1 MDWQGLWFAFG
12 RHGEVTDAFIPRK
25 RNRRGTRY
33 GFVRFTNRRD
43 ADRAIERLNG
53 FNLFGSII
61 HVGYALFN
69 DRTTHWRNDR
79 PSSSRPI
86 AKGSFAVRSETKE
99 PSSEPVKDEFLITG
113 KTREANLH
121 KARLSRIQGHV
132 EEETLAKLKKSVI
145 GLMATDCSTEEVMRR
160 LHAWGLG
167 HLGIKRLG
175 SRHFLIS
182 IEDEELLSLLEK
194 HKWSLLKEVFL
205 EVRWWSDSFRIQEK
219 TMWVEVTSIPLH
231 SWNHTTF
238 KRIAETWGTLV
249 ALGDNLN
256 QVSGCEKMPILS
268 TTNQQSR
275 VEELIEVEVGCEIFV
290 ISVSELT
297 MSLTG
302 LNFKPVC
309 PKEKQSSKLVE
320 EKNVQVEGGSS
331 SESSSKGCRSV
342 SDAGKGESKSCNLL
356 GGCELLEEENKEA
369 DIAFAAATKEA
380 QGLRCMMDYPNTN
393 HVDSRGQTSIV
404 GDGRCFSLSK
414 NNKVDLS
421 NEDEG
426 HGLGGCGSNRNLLEN
441 ASPIDLKRVKEQ
453 GGCNVESERLL
464 SVDGDGER
472 EEITN
477 RALGDILNMG
487 LGSELNEDLCEK
499 SLCSKEGLSWARKVD
514 LANGKTD
521 AYDFEREVHLEQE
534 SIFPELSDYK
544 FRRKYASIAE
554 IQDKALS
561 NLEKE
566 VEERS
571 VDYSPTDSDIAW
583 K

>member
-1 MDWQGLWFAFG
+1 M
-12 RHGEVTDAFIPRK
+12 
-25 RNRRGTRY
+25 RRGQ
-33 GFVRFTNRRD
+33 
-43 ADRAIERLNG
+43 
-53 FNLFGSII
+53 
-61 HVGYALFN
+61 
-69 DRTTHWRNDR
+69 
-79 PSSSRPI
+79 
-86 AKGSFAVRSETKE
+86 
-99 PSSEPVKDEFLITG
+99 ITF
-113 KTREANLH
+113 E
-121 KARLSRIQGHV
+121 
-132 EEETLAKLKKSVI
+132 
-145 GLMATDCSTEEVMRR
+145 
-160 LHAWGLG
+160 
-167 HLGIKRLG
+167 
-175 SRHFLIS
+175 
-182 IEDEELLSLLEK
+182 IED
-194 HKWSLLKEVFL
+194 V
-205 EVRWWSDSFRIQEK
+205 
-219 TMWVEVTSIPLH
+219 
-231 SWNHTTF
+231 
-238 KRIAETWGTLV
+238 
-249 ALGDNLN
+249 
-256 QVSGCEKMPILS
+256 
-268 TTNQQSR
+268 
-275 VEELIEVEVGCEIFV
+275 
-290 ISVSELT
+290 
-297 MSLTG
+297 
-302 LNFKPVC
+302 
-309 PKEKQSSKLVE
+309 
-320 EKNVQVEGGSS
+320 
-331 SESSSKGCRSV
+331 
-342 SDAGKGESKSCNLL
+342 SKSGTPESPNL

-561 NLEKE
+561 VKEKRKRDRALKKCKK
-566 VEERS
+566 VGERNVPS
-571 VDYSPTDSDIAW
+571 ELVDYSPTDSDIARMQNL
-583 K
+583 KKEARATLELGKKLGVEFVGDEEEVVVELVRIEMESQH

>member
-1 MDWQGLWFAFG
+1 M
-12 RHGEVTDAFIPRK
+12 I
-25 RNRRGTRY
+25 
-33 GFVRFTNRRD
+33 
-43 ADRAIERLNG
+43 
-53 FNLFGSII
+53 
-61 HVGYALFN
+61 
-69 DRTTHWRNDR
+69 DR

-121 KARLSRIQGHV
+121 KAR
-132 EEETLAKLKKSVI
+132 
-145 GLMATDCSTEEVMRR
+145 
-160 LHAWGLG
+160 
-167 HLGIKRLG
+167 
-175 SRHFLIS
+175 
-182 IEDEELLSLLEK
+182 
-194 HKWSLLKEVFL
+194 
-205 EVRWWSDSFRIQEK
+205 
-219 TMWVEVTSIPLH
+219 
-231 SWNHTTF
+231 
-238 KRIAETWGTLV
+238 
-249 ALGDNLN
+249 
-256 QVSGCEKMPILS
+256 
-268 TTNQQSR
+268 
-275 VEELIEVEVGCEIFV
+275 VEELIEVEVGREIFV

-356 GGCELLEEENKEA
+356 GKCEGGINEKRTNILNDQRKPSTCESFEIEDVSKSGTPESPNLGGCEMLEEENKEA
-369 DIAFAAATKEA
+369 DIAFAADTKEA
-380 QGLRCMMDYPNTN
+380 QGLRCTVDYPNTN
-393 HVDSRGQTSIV
+393 HVDSGGQTSIA

-421 NEDEG
+421 NEDDEG

-499 SLCSKEGLSWARKVD
+499 SLCSKEGLSWARKVG
-514 LANGKTD
+514 L
-521 AYDFEREVHLEQE
+521 
-534 SIFPELSDYK
+534 
-544 FRRKYASIAE
+544 
-554 IQDKALS
+554 
-561 NLEKE
+561 
-566 VEERS
+566 
-571 VDYSPTDSDIAW
+571 
-583 K
+583 